1 MTGPETR
8 VRRADLDAVEMDGD
22 LVMMGIEQGEYY
34 ALREVATFL
43 WLKLDVPRTVAEL
56 CELVAGEFDTT
67 TEGCRPDV
75 EAFVGDLVE
84 HRLATIVT

>member
-1 MTGPETR
+1 MTGPDTR

-43 WLKLDVPRTVAEL
+43 WLQLDEPRTVAEL

-67 TEGCRPDV
+67 TEGCRRDV
-75 EAFVGDLVE
+75 EAFVGDLID